1 LLSHP
6 SLIFYESGYSL
17 HTLRQASRRFWRIG
31 QRQAVRVFHLHY
43 AETIQS
49 SCLRLMAKKMLVS
62 LAMGGKFSD
71 GGLQAFEED
80 NDVLTAMAR
89 ELVSKH
95 GIGESA
101 DALWKQLQ
109 TERMQILPPIPKPVA
124 VEDTEADHLTPES
137 CAPPTPAIPNSASEL
152 SSVRG
157 PQ

>member
-1 LLSHP
+1 M
-6 SLIFYESGYSL
+6 
-17 HTLRQASRRFWRIG
+17 
-31 QRQAVRVFHLHY
+31 FHLHY

-62 LAMGGKFSD
+62 LAMEGKFSD
-71 GGLQAFEED
+71 GGLQLFEED

-124 VEDTEADHLTPES
+124 VEDTEADHLTPEP

-152 SSVRG
+152 SSVCG
-157 PQ
+157 PSESCSASTGYSASSLEFCTFGCWVME